1 MWLDF
6 ENDRVEPPITDPKLS
21 ELAKTLGKDLP
32 TLEFELIIASRF
44 SRAEMTELYGR
55 KTSTRLHK
63 QFVALLSESS
73 GTNEVR
79 QLTTIPEVHPSRISS
94 DGARPDPPTA
104 LYLICCIDNEL
115 STLGSEALFLSPK
128 PNGLAVK
135 NCYRTM
141 LVDTLLFRVG
151 GPFLVHAL

>member
-6 ENDRVEPPITDPKLS
+6 ENDRVEPPITDPKVS

-63 QFVALLSESS
+63 QFVALLCES
-73 GTNEVR
+73 
-79 QLTTIPEVHPSRISS
+79 
-94 DGARPDPPTA
+94 
-104 LYLICCIDNEL
+104 
-115 STLGSEALFLSPK
+115 
-128 PNGLAVK
+128 
-135 NCYRTM
+135 
-141 LVDTLLFRVG
+141 
-151 GPFLVHAL
+151 